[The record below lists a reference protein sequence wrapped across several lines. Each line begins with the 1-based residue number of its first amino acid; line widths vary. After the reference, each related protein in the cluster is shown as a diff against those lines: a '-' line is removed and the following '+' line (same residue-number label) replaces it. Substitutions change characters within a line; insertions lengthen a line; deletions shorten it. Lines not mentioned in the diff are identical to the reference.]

1 MFRLNKGIW
10 TLGIP
15 AALSLASV
23 IKHSVILF
31 VILIVTH
38 FIILKFIPVF
48 KGYESVWMFIF
59 VSISSIPLNVYI
71 LSLINEWGFLF
82 DTILFLGILRAVL
95 YYAVLFSIEQIIMGV
110 VTRIVWKKQY
120 KLLW

>member
-82 DTILFLGILRAVL
+82 DTILFLGILRTVL